1 MCIEPED
8 FLSVLISIVIIGA
21 ILGWLWDS
29 LFTHPEDN

>member
-8 FLSVLISIVIIGA
+8 FLVGLILIAIVGVL
-21 ILGWLWDS
+21 LGWLWDS

>member
-8 FLSVLISIVIIGA
+8 FLIGLILIASIGA

-29 LFTHPEDN
+29 LFTPPEDN